1 MGEILDTTLKVSSG
15 FSFLLLFLQSE
26 FSHWHVALLI
36 LQTQSVKKPST
47 RAVSCQWCKQQDAN
61 QRPWH
66 WQMANLHLVC
76 QCPKNDH
83 KVEYAFRHRYLVID
97 ATKACS
103 WSDPVSIL
111 PSSML
116 SATMPSSR
124 VQIGHAQ
131 STGWLHE
138 GFTLV
143 HVQKKD
149 VITWKE
155 QAGRKQVI
163 VV

>member
-47 RAVSCQWCKQQDAN
+47 RAVSCQWCRQQDAN

-97 ATKACS
+97 ATKACPQVLGQIQS
-103 WSDPVSIL
+103 VSSQAPCCQPQCQVQGFKL
-111 PSSML
+111 AMHKALGDFMKGLHLYMYRRKTSSHGK
-116 SATMPSSR
+116 S
-124 VQIGHAQ
+124 
-131 STGWLHE
+131 
-138 GFTLV
+138 
-143 HVQKKD
+143 
-149 VITWKE
+149 
-155 QAGRKQVI
+155 KQEENKW
-163 VV
+163 